1 MMWYF
6 FILGVE
12 VGVQQLEVFYV
23 IIEEL
28 WVFMYI
34 CMLLVLELVFVLN
47 GINFKILFFYEII
60 KIFYIKS

>member
-28 WVFMYI
+28 WIFMYI

-47 GINFKILFFYEII
+47 GINFKILFIL
-60 KIFYIKS
+60 